1 MENNRLENL
10 NNITSA
16 ILSIVKLMENDADL
30 FSVEDVDNLKNFSL
44 SIKKK
49 VDKELNERM

>member
-44 SIKKK
+44 SIKEK
-49 VDKELNERM
+49 VDKELNERV